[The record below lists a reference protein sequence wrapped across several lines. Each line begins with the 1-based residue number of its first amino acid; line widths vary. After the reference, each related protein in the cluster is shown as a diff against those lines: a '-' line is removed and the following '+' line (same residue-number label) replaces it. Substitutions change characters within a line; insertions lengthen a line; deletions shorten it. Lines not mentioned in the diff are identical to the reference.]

1 MRSLV
6 WFVGIAVALLFIFA
20 MFEMSGKPAAI
31 SYGAFLDQLEAG
43 NVASVTFQGTQ
54 IDGRFKHPLN
64 VTASKGTTPAD
75 AFRSHVPDFG
85 DSNLIAELRKQHVAI
100 DVTSPSAWTW
110 PLGHVP
116 WPMLV
121 FIGAGLIA
129 GLVRL
134 VRGGKPGAESTTS
147 AQPMHGIM
155 GLVGGLFGRQ
165 QRADGP
171 PLRERNEPKGTC

>member
-1 MRSLV
+1 V
-6 WFVGIAVALLFIFA
+6 WFIGIAVALLFIFA
-20 MFEMSGKPAAI
+20 MFEMTGKPAAT
-31 SYGAFLDQLEAG
+31 SYGTFLDQLDAG

-54 IDGRFKHPLN
+54 IDGRFRHPLN
-64 VTASKGTTPAD
+64 VTASNGTTPAD
-75 AFRSHVPDFG
+75 AFRSRVPDFG

-110 PLGHVP
+110 LLGHVP

-134 VRGGKPGAESTTS
+134 VRGGKSGAGSSTS
-147 AQPMHGIM
+147 AQPMHGMM
-155 GLVGGLFGRQ
+155 GLVTGLFAKRPQ
-165 QRADGP
+165 ADGP
-171 PLRERNEPKGTC
+171 PLRERNEPKGKY